1 MPTVRRWEFPSPKRG
16 RRIMIEAFYNFKTLP
31 FQKNI
36 NSGDIFSSTASKE
49 LFQRLDYMKQNR
61 GLMMVTGMP
70 GTGKTVHLRAFVE
83 KLNPNL
89 YKSFYLPL
97 ATVNTMDFYRQ
108 LAISLAGQAPWR
120 KTELFGVIQNAI
132 KDYVANNRKLPII
145 IFDEAHLLKHDN
157 FYELQ
162 IISNFD
168 MDSQDPV
175 LFIMAGQPHLRE
187 KILNPIHQ
195 SFNQRITLKFH
206 LDSLSKEDTCGYI
219 NHQLSMAG
227 KKEPLFDQ
235 SAIEAIYKN
244 STGTPRII
252 NALALKCLTLGALER
267 KNILTQE
274 EVYRASKEL

>member
-1 MPTVRRWEFPSPKRG
+1 
-16 RRIMIEAFYNFKTLP
+16 MIQTFYNFKTLP
-31 FQKNI
+31 FGKNI
-36 NSGDIFSSTASKE
+36 GSEDIFSSTASKE
-49 LFQRLDYMKQNR
+49 LFQRLEYMKQNR

-70 GTGKTVHLRAFVE
+70 GTGKTVHLRAFVD

-120 KTELFGVIQNAI
+120 KAELFAVIQDAI
-132 KDYVANNRKLPII
+132 KDYVSNNRKLPII

-206 LDSLSKEDTCGYI
+206 LDSLSKEDTRDYI
-219 NHQLSMAG
+219 NHHLAIVG

-244 STGTPRII
+244 SSGTPRII
-252 NALALKCLTLGALER
+252 NALATKCLTLGALER
-267 KNILTQE
+267 KNMLTQE

>member
-1 MPTVRRWEFPSPKRG
+1 
-16 RRIMIEAFYNFKTLP
+16 MIKAFYNFKALP

-36 NSGDIFSSTASKE
+36 GSEDIFPSTASKE
-49 LFQRLDYMKQNR
+49 LFQRLEYMKQNR
-61 GLMMVTGMP
+61 GMMMVTGMP

-120 KTELFGVIQNAI
+120 KAELFGVIQDSI
-132 KDYVANNRKLPII
+132 KNYVSNNKKLPII

-162 IISNFD
+162 IISNFG
-168 MDSQDPV
+168 MDSQDPA

-206 LDSLSKEDTCGYI
+206 LNFLSKEDTYDYI
-219 NHQLSMAG
+219 SHQLALAG
-227 KKEPLFDQ
+227 KKEPLFDK

-252 NALALKCLTLGALER
+252 NALAIKCLTLGALER
-267 KNILTQE
+267 KNMLTQE

>member
-1 MPTVRRWEFPSPKRG
+1 
-16 RRIMIEAFYNFKTLP
+16 MINTFYNFKTLP
-31 FQKNI
+31 FQKTI
-36 NSGDIFSSTASKE
+36 GSEDIFPSSASKE
-49 LFQRLDYMKQNR
+49 LFERLEYMKQNR

-70 GTGKTVHLRAFVE
+70 GTGKTVHLRAFVQ

-89 YKSFYLPL
+89 YKTFYLPL

-108 LAISLAGQAPWR
+108 LAMSLAGQAPWR
-120 KTELFGVIQNAI
+120 KAQLFALIQDAI
-132 KDYVANNRKLPII
+132 KDYVSNNRKLPII

-162 IISNFD
+162 IISNFE

-206 LDSLSKEDTCGYI
+206 LDSLSKEDTCHYI
-219 NHQLSMAG
+219 NHHLAIVG

-244 STGTPRII
+244 STGIPRVI
-252 NALALKCLTLGALER
+252 NALAIKCLTLGALER
-267 KNILTQE
+267 KNMLTQE
-274 EVYRASKEL
+274 DVYRASKEL

>member
-1 MPTVRRWEFPSPKRG
+1 MQISLHWESLLPKR
-16 RRIMIEAFYNFKTLP
+16 RRKTMLKAFYNFKVLP
-31 FQKNI
+31 FGKNI
-36 NSGDIFSSTASKE
+36 SSEDIFPSTASKE
-49 LFQRLDYMKQNR
+49 LFLRLEYMKQNR

-120 KTELFGVIQNAI
+120 KAELFGVIQHAI
-132 KDYVANNRKLPII
+132 KDYVSNNKKLPII

-206 LDSLSKEDTCGYI
+206 LDSLSKEDTCNYI
-219 NHQLSMAG
+219 NHHLAIVG

-235 SAIEAIYKN
+235 SAIDAIYKN
-244 STGTPRII
+244 SSGTPRII
-252 NALALKCLTLGALER
+252 NALAIKCLTLGALER